1 MKKKGNLTGIVFFFI
16 WTTVVIETAVLIY
29 DAVASRTQ
37 DRRWIAL
44 IMFAVIV
51 VLSAICTLIDAI
63 RRRVMVDKPVG
74 KILEATTKIARG
86 DFDQQIQ
93 LEDTPIRQKEL
104 DEIADKINVMAR
116 ELRKAEVLNND
127 FVSNVSHEM
136 KTPLAVM
143 SSYAKWLTDDKI
155 KEEDKRRCVDKI
167 IGSVD
172 KLTGLVNNVLQ
183 LSKLEHQELE
193 VENKEYYLT
202 AQLERII
209 AEYEPNIADK
219 GLELECELE
228 EMHIISNDSL
238 LELVWNNLLSNA
250 LKFTEN
256 GFIKVKLGR
265 SGDCAVVK
273 ISDSGCGISPQD
285 GERIFDKFYQ
295 CDRSHSVNGNGLGL
309 AMVKQVIYIV
319 GGKIS
324 VDSQVG
330 VGTTFTVVLKGV
342 INE

>member
-1 MKKKGNLTGIVFFFI
+1 MKKRVNLTGIFFFFI

-29 DAVASRTQ
+29 DAVVSKTQ

-44 IMFAVIV
+44 IMLVVIV

-74 KILEATTKIARG
+74 KILEATTKIAQG

-93 LEDTPIRQKEL
+93 LDNMPVRQKEL

-116 ELRKAEVLNND
+116 ELKKAELLNND

-136 KTPLAVM
+136 KTPLAVI
-143 SSYAKWLTDDKI
+143 SSYAKWLSDDNVS
-155 KEEDKRRCVDKI
+155 EEDKKRCVDKI

-172 KLTGLVNNVLQ
+172 KLASLVNNVLQ

-193 VENKEYYLT
+193 VENKKFNLT
-202 AQLERII
+202 AQLEKVV
-209 AEYEPNIADK
+209 AEYEPSIADK
-219 GLELECELE
+219 GLELECDLE
-228 EMHIISNDSL
+228 EMRIISNESL
-238 LELVWNNLLSNA
+238 LELAWNNLLSNA
-250 LKFTEN
+250 LKFTES

-273 ISDSGCGISPQD
+273 VSDSGCGIAPEN

-309 AMVKQVIYIV
+309 AMVKQVIDLV

-324 VDSQVG
+324 VSSQEN
-330 VGTTFTVVLKGV
+330 VGTTFTIVLRGAV
-342 INE
+342 NE

>member
-29 DAVASRTQ
+29 DAVASKTQ

-136 KTPLAVM
+136 KTPLAVI

-167 IGSVD
+167 ICSVD

>member
-1 MKKKGNLTGIVFFFI
+1 MNKKGNLTGIVFFFI

-155 KEEDKRRCVDKI
+155 KEEDKRRCVEKI

-309 AMVKQVIYIV
+309 AMVKQVIDIV

>member
-1 MKKKGNLTGIVFFFI
+1 MNKKVNLTGIVFFFI

-29 DAVASRTQ
+29 DAVASKTQ

-93 LEDTPIRQKEL
+93 LEGTPIRQKEL

-136 KTPLAVM
+136 KTPLAVI

-228 EMHIISNDSL
+228 DMHIISNDSL

-309 AMVKQVIYIV
+309 AMVKQVIDIV

>member
-1 MKKKGNLTGIVFFFI
+1 MKKKGNLTGIVLFFI

-74 KILEATTKIARG
+74 KILEATTKIAQG
-86 DFDQQIQ
+86 DFDQQIR
-93 LEDTPIRQKEL
+93 LEGTPIRQKEL
-104 DEIADKINVMAR
+104 DDIADKINVMAR

-155 KEEDKRRCVDKI
+155 KEEDKRRCVEKI

-309 AMVKQVIYIV
+309 AMVKQVIDIV

>member
-155 KEEDKRRCVDKI
+155 KEEDKRRCVEKI

-309 AMVKQVIYIV
+309 AMVKQVIDIV

>member
-1 MKKKGNLTGIVFFFI
+1 MNKKVNLTGIVFFFI

-44 IMFAVIV
+44 IMFAVII

-93 LEDTPIRQKEL
+93 LEGTPIRQKEL
-104 DEIADKINVMAR
+104 DEIADKINVMAS

-136 KTPLAVM
+136 KTPLAVI

-167 IGSVD
+167 ICSVD

-193 VENKEYYLT
+193 VENKEYYIT

-309 AMVKQVIYIV
+309 AMVKQVIDLL

-330 VGTTFTVVLKGV
+330 VGTTFTIVLRGVV
-342 INE
+342 NE

>member
-1 MKKKGNLTGIVFFFI
+1 MNKKGNLTGIFFFFI

-44 IMFAVIV
+44 IMFALIV

-93 LEDTPIRQKEL
+93 LEGTPIRQKEL

-155 KEEDKRRCVDKI
+155 KEEDKRRCVEKI

-309 AMVKQVIYIV
+309 AMVKQVIDIV

>member
-1 MKKKGNLTGIVFFFI
+1 MKKKVNLTGIVFFFI

-93 LEDTPIRQKEL
+93 LEGTPIRQKEL

-116 ELRKAEVLNND
+116 ESRKAEVLNND

-136 KTPLAVM
+136 KTPLAVI

-209 AEYEPNIADK
+209 AEHCRQGVRVGMRIRR
-219 GLELECELE
+219 
-228 EMHIISNDSL
+228 
-238 LELVWNNLLSNA
+238 NA
-250 LKFTEN
+250 HN
-256 GFIKVKLGR
+256 
-265 SGDCAVVK
+265 
-273 ISDSGCGISPQD
+273 
-285 GERIFDKFYQ
+285 
-295 CDRSHSVNGNGLGL
+295 
-309 AMVKQVIYIV
+309 KQ
-319 GGKIS
+319 
-324 VDSQVG
+324 
-330 VGTTFTVVLKGV
+330 
-342 INE
+342 

>member
-155 KEEDKRRCVDKI
+155 KEEDKRRCVEKI
-167 IGSVD
+167 ISSVD

-309 AMVKQVIYIV
+309 AMVKQVIDIV

>member
-1 MKKKGNLTGIVFFFI
+1 MNKKVNLTGIVFFFI

-44 IMFAVIV
+44 IMLAVIV

-116 ELRKAEVLNND
+116 ELKKAEVLNND

-155 KEEDKRRCVDKI
+155 KEEDKRRCVEKI

-172 KLTGLVNNVLQ
+172 KLTGLVNNVLK

-309 AMVKQVIYIV
+309 AMVKQVIDIV

>member
-1 MKKKGNLTGIVFFFI
+1 MKKNGNLTGIVFFFI

-44 IMFAVIV
+44 IMLAVIV

-155 KEEDKRRCVDKI
+155 KEEDKRRCVEKI

-309 AMVKQVIYIV
+309 AMVKQVIDIV

>member
-63 RRRVMVDKPVG
+63 RRRVMVDKPVS

-136 KTPLAVM
+136 KTPLAVI

-167 IGSVD
+167 ICSVD

-209 AEYEPNIADK
+209 AEYEPNIANK

-309 AMVKQVIYIV
+309 AMVKQVIDIV

>member
-1 MKKKGNLTGIVFFFI
+1 MKKKGNLTGIVLFFI

-63 RRRVMVDKPVG
+63 RRRVMVDNPVG
-74 KILEATTKIARG
+74 KILEATTKIAQG
-86 DFDQQIQ
+86 DFDQQIR
-93 LEDTPIRQKEL
+93 LEGTPIRQKEL

-155 KEEDKRRCVDKI
+155 KEEDKRRCVEKI

-265 SGDCAVVK
+265 NGDCAVVK

-309 AMVKQVIYIV
+309 AMVKQVIDIV

>member
-44 IMFAVIV
+44 IMFAVII

-93 LEDTPIRQKEL
+93 LEGTPIRQKEL

-136 KTPLAVM
+136 KTPLAII

-309 AMVKQVIYIV
+309 AMVKQVIDIV